1 MDDEETLLH
10 SDMCWKK
17 MGHPLVPANGDD
29 HENIVEI
36 RRAAACHWVWNPLQ
50 YNLVRLEMSTI
61 SVQTLLE
68 KQHPSLY
75 PYVDQKVDALKTLCM
90 AVWATT
96 DEASSNTRLSPMD
109 YDTKRAMKVLNDKIM
124 FKRREFEF
132 KLQQA
137 VVDDTIGTVEN
148 QLNIDELKL
157 LNEFQSDSN
166 GNLKVHEHLL
176 GSYASIQISPIA
188 ELRFILEER
197 SLMRYLLQMASFG
210 SDDEINEAFQ
220 VPIIRR
226 IEAFIQL
233 ALKFTSWPF
242 SDLRPYQTIVW
253 ACTVDQHQLLAMQIR
268 KFNPIM
274 LIPSPYLILP
284 ALLV

>member
-1 MDDEETLLH
+1 M
-10 SDMCWKK
+10 
-17 MGHPLVPANGDD
+17 
-29 HENIVEI
+29 
-36 RRAAACHWVWNPLQ
+36 
-50 YNLVRLEMSTI
+50 
-61 SVQTLLE
+61 
-68 KQHPSLY
+68 
-75 PYVDQKVDALKTLCM
+75 
-90 AVWATT
+90 
-96 DEASSNTRLSPMD
+96 
-109 YDTKRAMKVLNDKIM
+109 LNDKIM

>member
-1 MDDEETLLH
+1 MSKKIHLIAIVGSAMHNMALSLH
-10 SDMCWKK
+10 EK
-17 MGHPLVPANGDD
+17 GF
-29 HENIVEI
+29 IV
-36 RRAAACHWVWNPLQ
+36 
-50 YNLVRLEMSTI
+50 S
-61 SVQTLLE
+61 
-68 KQHPSLY
+68 
-75 PYVDQKVDALKTLCM
+75 
-90 AVWATT
+90 
-96 DEASSNTRLSPMD
+96 
-109 YDTKRAMKVLNDKIM
+109 
-124 FKRREFEF
+124 
-132 KLQQA
+132 
-137 VVDDTIGTVEN
+137 
-148 QLNIDELKL
+148 
-157 LNEFQSDSN
+157 
-166 GNLKVHEHLL
+166 
-176 GSYASIQISPIA
+176 
-188 ELRFILEER
+188 
-197 SLMRYLLQMASFG
+197 G

>member
-1 MDDEETLLH
+1 MQ
-10 SDMCWKK
+10 
-17 MGHPLVPANGDD
+17 A
-29 HENIVEI
+29 
-36 RRAAACHWVWNPLQ
+36 
-50 YNLVRLEMSTI
+50 
-61 SVQTLLE
+61 
-68 KQHPSLY
+68 
-75 PYVDQKVDALKTLCM
+75 
-90 AVWATT
+90 
-96 DEASSNTRLSPMD
+96 
-109 YDTKRAMKVLNDKIM
+109 LNDKIM

-268 KFNPIM
+268 NLIRSCSSLLLISYFQHCWFNGFNIM
-274 LIPSPYLILP
+274 VIDRNLVLP
-284 ALLV
+284 DSYNLTIS